1 MPLSSMTGFGQAE
14 VSTPSGTY
22 QVEIRGVNNRFLE
35 IQTRMPRSFTNL
47 EQKIKKLLSNKI
59 ARGSI
64 AVNIFWNHEEQDGKL
79 VWDKA
84 AVNNYMT
91 IFHEIQKRYKLKEE
105 VSLSNLLS
113 FSDFIKKETA
123 QFSDSTIWSHLKPA
137 LESAL
142 DTFLASRRKEAAYIV
157 TDLRKMVK
165 CILYNLD
172 KIERRAPVRLKKYT
186 VEIKKKIE
194 SLAGRNMDPAR
205 LAIEIALMAEKQ
217 DIAEECTRL
226 RAHIEKLEADF
237 SSSGPAGKRMG
248 FVLQEMNREA
258 NTIASKANDINISH
272 YSVALKENTE
282 KIREQVLNIE

>member
-14 VSTPSGTY
+14 VSSPSGTY
-22 QVEIRGVNNRFLE
+22 HFEIRSVNNRFLE
-35 IQTRMPRSFTNL
+35 IQTRMPRSFSNL

-59 ARGSI
+59 ARGSV
-64 AVNIFWNHEEQDGKL
+64 AVNIFWNHEEQDWKL

-84 AVNNYMT
+84 AVNNYMA
-91 IFHEIQKRYKLKEE
+91 IFNEIQKQYNLKGEI
-105 VSLSNLLS
+105 SLSNLLS

-123 QFSDSTIWSHLKPA
+123 EFSDNTIWNHLKPA
-137 LESAL
+137 LEAAL
-142 DTFLASRRKEAAYIV
+142 NTFLASRRKEAAYIV
-157 TDLRKMVK
+157 TDLKKMVK
-165 CILYNLD
+165 NILNNLD

-186 VEIKKKIE
+186 VDIKKKIE
-194 SLAGRNMDPAR
+194 NLVGRNMDPSR
-205 LAIEIALMAEKQ
+205 LSIEIALMADKQ

-237 SSSGPAGKRMG
+237 KSSDSAGKRMG

-258 NTIASKANDINISH
+258 NTIASKANDIKISH
-272 YSVALKENTE
+272 YSVALKENIE